1 MSYCQDCNCLL
12 DDNGICFE
20 CCVKDS
26 VLEDPRDSFDAVQ
39 KPFHYNHTDGIE
51 CIDYIRQVLGL
62 DGFIAYCHGN
72 FIKYQ
77 HRYRYK
83 RNPVEDMEKAQW
95 YLSKML
101 EALKEKHK

>member
-1 MSYCQDCNCLL
+1 MTYCADCGYLL
-12 DDNGICFE
+12 DDSSQCSE
-20 CCVKDS
+20 CS
-26 VLEDPRDSFDAVQ
+26 TITLEDPRPSFDAVT
-39 KPFHYNHTDGIE
+39 KPFHYNHTDGVE

-62 DGFIAYCHGN
+62 DGFISYCHGN

-101 EALKEKHK
+101 EALKEKHR

>member
-1 MSYCQDCNCLL
+1 MTYCEDCGFML
-12 DDNGICFE
+12 DDNKVCGE
-20 CCVKDS
+20 CS
-26 VLEDPRDSFDAVQ
+26 SPSLEDPRDSFDAVDR
-39 KPFHYNHTDGIE
+39 PFHYNHTDGIE
-51 CIDYIRQVLGL
+51 CIDYIKQVLGT
-62 DGFIAYCHGN
+62 DGFVAYCHGN

-101 EALKEKHK
+101 EALKETHR

>member
-1 MSYCQDCNCLL
+1 MDYCEECDSLL
-12 DDNGICFE
+12 DDDGNCFE
-20 CCVKDS
+20 C
-26 VLEDPRDSFDAVQ
+26 EDVDDYSFDTVN

-83 RNPVEDMEKAQW
+83 QNPVEDMEKAQW
-95 YLSKML
+95 YLNKMV
-101 EALKEKHK
+101 EALKERHR